1 MLSLINGSLSKNL
14 LEFNYR
20 KKRLGGY
27 FQVDFSQK
35 EGVDNDDWILACRKY
50 KHDAEKFWQSTHVRI
65 I

>member
-1 MLSLINGSLSKNL
+1 LNL
-14 LEFNYR
+14 TKE

-27 FQVDFSQK
+27 FQVDLSQK
-35 EGVDNDDWILACRKY
+35 EGVDNDDWLLAWRKY